1 MQAYEA
7 YLQACPGLAVGQP
20 FDQGLLEGCFN
31 TFSGGFRVV
40 SHVSWLAIWFE
51 WFEAVEPYRI
61 SSLVFIGKVENSPV
75 QMAFGILVFEF
86 DTHNFSGAVAGAV
99 RNLAFAKVGEH
110 FVCPHVRDF
119 VVKRSK
125 EHGPSHYSR
134 RHERR
139 NVLVRSE

>member
-75 QMAFGILVFEF
+75 QMAFGILVFDEIVGVDRTHKAVSGNASLEIGF
-86 DTHNFSGAVAGAV
+86 DDFLDQGVNQWVAQSSQ
-99 RNLAFAKVGEH
+99 FAA
-110 FVCPHVRDF
+110 P
-119 VVKRSK
+119 RS
-125 EHGPSHYSR
+125 HG
-134 RHERR
+134 
-139 NVLVRSE
+139 